1 VTRMLLT
8 GGRVFDGT
16 GAPPGEA
23 DVLVEGDRILEVG
36 PGLDGD
42 EVVDVGGRHL
52 LPGLFDCHT
61 HVTLSTI
68 DLMAILQRPFSYR
81 FFETVRN
88 LAASLAAGITTVR
101 DAAGADAG
109 IKQAVAD
116 GLVPGP
122 RLQISVTL
130 LSQTGGH
137 GDGWFRSGQVVAS
150 GRPTRACPTA

>member
-1 VTRMLLT
+1 VTGTLLA

-36 PGLDGD
+36 PGRDGD

-61 HVTLSTI
+61 HVTLTTI

-81 FFETVRN
+81 FFETV
-88 LAASLAAGITTVR
+88 
-101 DAAGADAG
+101 
-109 IKQAVAD
+109 
-116 GLVPGP
+116 
-122 RLQISVTL
+122 
-130 LSQTGGH
+130 
-137 GDGWFRSGQVVAS
+137 
-150 GRPTRACPTA
+150 